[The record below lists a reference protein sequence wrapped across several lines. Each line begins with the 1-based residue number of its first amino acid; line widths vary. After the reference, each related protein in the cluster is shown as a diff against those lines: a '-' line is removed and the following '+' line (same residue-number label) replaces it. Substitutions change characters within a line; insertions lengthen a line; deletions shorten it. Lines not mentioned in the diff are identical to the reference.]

1 MKREEVGRKRPSKNN
16 KAHSDANQAGFKNQ
30 IVQGDYSMTKA
41 HQQPTTIEMLAN
53 LHDAMLATIGYAP
66 NQILT
71 DGLLHRFD
79 TLKKGDKAG
88 WYVCHATRWGLV
100 ARFADWREGV
110 THPCTSFNDK
120 SLSKS
125 DYQELRVLRQQQVL
139 AKQAEDETRHQLAQT
154 KAMRLW
160 AQASPAHHAHPYLIR
175 KQIQAYGARQ
185 LDEKLIVPIYDF
197 DGILHNLQTI
207 ALDGTKRFLLG
218 GRKRGLFYPIG
229 LTKQKPKHIY
239 IAEGFATAASLYEA
253 YGLPV
258 LVAFDAGNLLSVTMA
273 CRLCYASTPILICAD
288 NDRHSLVNTGLI
300 KAKEVQSKVAGV
312 DLLIPHFPAG
322 APVGLT
328 DFNDLIIWTRS
339 MEATL

>member
-1 MKREEVGRKRPSKNN
+1 MHYT
-16 KAHSDANQAGFKNQ
+16 HSLNEITG
-30 IVQGDYSMTKA
+30 
-41 HQQPTTIEMLAN
+41 EMLAN

-79 TLKKGDKAG
+79 TLKKGDRAG
-88 WYVCHATRWGLV
+88 WYVCHATQWGLV
-100 ARFADWREGV
+100 ARFGDWREGI
-110 THPCTSFNDK
+110 THHWTSFNNRD
-120 SLSKS
+120 LSKS
-125 DYQELRVLRQQQVL
+125 DYHELQALRQ
-139 AKQAEDETRHQLAQT
+139 KQEAERTAAEAVRHQQAQL
-154 KAMRLW
+154 KAIELW
-160 AQASPAHHAHPYLIR
+160 AESAPAHHAHSYLMR
-175 KQIQAYGARQ
+175 KQIQAHGAHQ
-185 LDEKLIVPIYDF
+185 LHDKLLIPLYD
-197 DGILHNLQTI
+197 GEGVMHNLQTI
-207 ALDGTKRFLLG
+207 APDGTKRFLLG
-218 GRKRGLFYPIG
+218 GRKKGLFYPLG
-229 LTKQKPKHIY
+229 RTTGKPKHIY

-258 LVAFDAGNLLSVTMA
+258 LVAFDAGNLLSVTA
-273 CRLCYASTPILICAD
+273 AYRLRHPATPIQLCAD

-312 DLLIPHFPAG
+312 DLLIPHFPAD